1 MMVTY
6 NLSNLLSWETE
17 YIETPEW
24 RQKQRHKDTKEPEIK
39 QREEQRIRWVSS
51 GSLVPCAEKE
61 HLPLVETVSYYC
73 SLWTTSCSGPAS
85 HVQWPT
91 QKEGRGEE
99 KGMGRSN
106 KASRFNKERLL

>member
-73 SLWTTSCSGPAS
+73 SL
-85 HVQWPT
+85 
-91 QKEGRGEE
+91 
-99 KGMGRSN
+99 
-106 KASRFNKERLL
+106 